1 MEAKG
6 KNCFKTEGMV
16 NGLSDEW
23 YSKVKKKGK

>member
-16 NGLSDEW
+16 NALSNEW
-23 YSKVKKKGK
+23 YSKVKKKGT